1 MEPTEVPTFA
11 NLLIT
16 PFKTMLGAFLLHYRN
31 LFIGI
36 PIEYRS
42 LLRID

>member
-1 MEPTEVPTFA
+1 MPTCVNP
-11 NLLIT
+11 LIT
-16 PFKTMLGAFLLHYRN
+16 IFKNMLGAFLLHYHD